1 MNRPQL
7 SFALLNYNERGTVEE
22 AARRAS
28 RALEACQ
35 RTYELVLVDDGS
47 TDGSGDVLR
56 RLARELPH
64 CRTIFHGANRGI
76 GEGIRTCYFQTRGAW
91 ATWFPADMQ
100 ADPDELPRLLDCLDD
115 CDVLLTYRRP
125 QERRVSAARKFVSQ
139 SDRLLVRTM
148 FGINVRDLHWIRF
161 FRRDLLR
168 RMEPRLSSPAVD
180 TEMLAAAHRLGA
192 RIRQEPL
199 DELPRTSGVARGASL
214 RNLLGAATETL
225 LLRLRGPGLRRQP
238 PADDRAASAER
249 PWTAQQG
256 AILRGDVSSR
266 FVPGGLDDDA

>member
-1 MNRPQL
+1 VNRPQL

-28 RALEACQ
+28 RVLEACQ
-35 RTYELVLVDDGS
+35 RSYELVLVDDGS
-47 TDGSGDVLR
+47 TDGSGGILR

-76 GEGIRTCYFQTRGAW
+76 GAGIRTCYFQTRGEW

-100 ADPDELPRLLDCLDD
+100 ADPGELPRLLECLDD

-125 QERRVSAARKFVSQ
+125 QERRVSVARKFVSQ
-139 SDRLLVRTM
+139 TDRLLVRTL

-168 RMEPRLSSPAVD
+168 RMEPRLGSPAVD

-225 LLRLRGPGLRRQP
+225 WLRLRGPGLRGQP
-238 PADDRAASAER
+238 ARDDRATSTEQA
-249 PWTAQQG
+249 WTAQEG
-256 AILRGDVSSR
+256 TVLRGDVSPRLVS
-266 FVPGGLDDDA
+266 GALDDDD